1 MEYFTLTHLTHSC
14 EMCISKFL
22 SRRLLESHK
31 LKVHRLKPK
40 VTEVYNCDL
49 CLTAFKKNELYKKH
63 LDLSHKTERE
73 MLREGRL
80 RLLLLLWLTA
90 PAYLGS
96 TLDRDGRQFSESD
109 PFVIG
114 VSPELSDK

>member
-22 SRRLLESHK
+22 SKRLLEAHK
-31 LKVHRLKPK
+31 IKVHRLKPK

-80 RLLLLLWLTA
+80 DEQSLSFSCHLCDLKFLTDSLVDCHMINTHYA
-90 PAYLGS
+90 KK
-96 TLDRDGRQFSESD
+96 TR
-109 PFVIG
+109 
-114 VSPELSDK
+114 